1 MSFLT
6 YNERCAR
13 LVLDRLELYRLH
25 CGLIT
30 SFKSNYGFNCL
41 RSEDFFTLCGKQIT
55 RGHPFELLVKN
66 YRIDTRKCFFNLHV
80 VTIWNQLPAAIFNVV
95 TVPAFAAKLC
105 WCNLSHYL
113 L

>member
-55 RGHPFELLVKN
+55 RGHPFELILENVSL
-66 YRIDTRKCFFNLHV
+66 ICM
-80 VTIWNQLPAAIFNVV
+80 WLPFGTNCRPRFLMWLLSLLLLQSFAGAI
-95 TVPAFAAKLC
+95 
-105 WCNLSHYL
+105 
-113 L
+113 